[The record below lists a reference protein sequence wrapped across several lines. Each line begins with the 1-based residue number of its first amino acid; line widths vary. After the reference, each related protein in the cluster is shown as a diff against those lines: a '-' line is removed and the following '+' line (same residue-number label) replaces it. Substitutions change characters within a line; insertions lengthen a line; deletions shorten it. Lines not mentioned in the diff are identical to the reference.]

1 MMLLLPAIVF
11 ALTPLVWRQ
20 ASAAPMTLVPVVLI
34 LVCMAAVAGVST
46 ARRVPWAMVGGAAL
60 GAGVYFTPA
69 AILMMPI
76 FAAITV
82 CVLWYTRT
90 LPARELGMF
99 MAAFAI
105 VAAPLLMSFVIHP
118 ENYRQLVQSHRLYD
132 AERFNILQG
141 IREVTSWVGMT
152 ARTEVYWDYL
162 NPAFLFI
169 TGRVLTWVLA
179 PFLAIGVYRVVIGEG
194 DVLDRL
200 ALLGLLAS
208 PIAGALT
215 AEPPTPPRIL
225 WITPFAAVLSSYGLL
240 WALAWF
246 RSRRITAAAAP

>member
-1 MMLLLPAIVF
+1 MLPMIVF

-20 ASAAPMTLVPVVLI
+20 ASMAPVTLVPVVLI
-34 LVCMAAVAGVST
+34 MLSLAAVAGAST
-46 ARRVPWAMVGGAAL
+46 ASRAVWAMVGGAAL
-60 GAGVYFTPA
+60 GAGMYFTTA
-69 AILMMPI
+69 AILMMPV
-76 FAAITV
+76 FAVITIA
-82 CVLWYTRT
+82 VLWSARA
-90 LPARELGMF
+90 LPMRELSLF
-99 MAAFAI
+99 AAAFAI
-105 VAAPLLMSFVIHP
+105 VAAPLAVWFAIHP

-200 ALLGLLAS
+200 ALFGLLAS

-215 AEPPTPPRIL
+215 AEPPAPARIL

-240 WALAWF
+240 SALAWW
-246 RSRRITAAAAP
+246 RSRSVTAAAAP